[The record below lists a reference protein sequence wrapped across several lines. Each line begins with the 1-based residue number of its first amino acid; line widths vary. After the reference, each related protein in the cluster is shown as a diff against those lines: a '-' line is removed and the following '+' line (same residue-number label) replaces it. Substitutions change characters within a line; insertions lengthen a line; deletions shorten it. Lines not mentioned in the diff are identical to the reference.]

1 MRAEQ
6 QLSVNIGGDFFQ
18 IACND
23 TDVIQELRE
32 LLSPWFMEGQGLP
45 GFKIS
50 VPEPGNKMWVLL
62 GSEGNVL
69 ARSTDRSAVVRALL
83 RHLAALAAPQH
94 QETQRVGMSAFTGPS
109 GVVLVD
115 SRLLNAQ
122 PPIERAL
129 TRSQLAIVDSPFLEV
144 AIEGDP
150 MVSAIAASEPAS
162 NYTDDGHV
170 HPVSVEGSIQGLLWA
185 ASPDAAEVTPGQV
198 AQALA
203 SVARTGTH
211 AERIDF
217 GIAWCEKVPVHLVVP
232 WDKGSV
238 LRTAEELLHSV

>member
-1 MRAEQ
+1 MRADQ
-6 QLSVNIGGDFFQ
+6 QLSVNMGGDFFQ

-23 TDVIQELRE
+23 TDVIRELQD

-69 ARSTDRSAVVRALL
+69 ARSTERSAVVRALL
-83 RHLAALAAPQH
+83 RHLAALAAPQ
-94 QETQRVGMSAFTGPS
+94 QPSTQRVGMSAFS
-109 GVVLVD
+109 NSAGVVMID

-129 TRSQLAIVDSPFLEV
+129 TRSGLEVVDSPFLEV
-144 AIEGDP
+144 AIDGDP
-150 MVSAIAASEPAS
+150 TVSAIAAGEPAS
-162 NYTDDGHV
+162 SQTDDGHA
-170 HPVSVEGSIQGLLWA
+170 HPASIGGPVKGFLWA

-198 AQALA
+198 AHALA

-211 AERIDF
+211 ADRLDF
-217 GIAWCEKVPVHLVVP
+217 GIAWCEKVPVYLVVP
-232 WDKGSV
+232 SDKGSV
-238 LRTAEELLHSV
+238 LRTAEELLRSD